1 MNKVPVLN
9 SPIQVED
16 VDEDTSYQHVGH
28 GNSNTVNVDGKM
40 VKEMYRMMKT
50 MQRKTNMLRKKSS
63 R

>member
-9 SPIQVED
+9 SPIQIED

>member
-1 MNKVPVLN
+1 MN
-9 SPIQVED
+9 SPIQIED
-16 VDEDTSYQHVGH
+16 VDEDASYQHVGQR
-28 GNSNTVNVDGKM
+28 NSNTVNVDGKM

>member
-1 MNKVPVLN
+1 VN
-9 SPIQVED
+9 SPIQIEDVED
-16 VDEDTSYQHVGH
+16 DTSYQHVGQR
-28 GNSNTVNVDGKM
+28 NSNTVNVDGKM

>member
-1 MNKVPVLN
+1 VN
-9 SPIQVED
+9 SPIQIED
-16 VDEDTSYQHVGH
+16 VDDDTSYQHVGQR
-28 GNSNTVNVDGKM
+28 NSNTVNVDGKM

>member
-1 MNKVPVLN
+1 MN
-9 SPIQVED
+9 SPIQIED
-16 VDEDTSYQHVGH
+16 VDDDTSYQHVGQR
-28 GNSNTVNVDGKM
+28 NSNTVNVDGKM

>member
-1 MNKVPVLN
+1 
-9 SPIQVED
+9 
-16 VDEDTSYQHVGH
+16 VDEDYDHPHGSR

-50 MQRKTNMLRKKSS
+50 MQRKTKMLRKKST

>member
-1 MNKVPVLN
+1 MN
-9 SPIQVED
+9 SPIQIEDVED
-16 VDEDTSYQHVGH
+16 DTSYQHVGQR
-28 GNSNTVNVDGKM
+28 NSNTVNVDGKM

>member
-1 MNKVPVLN
+1 M
-9 SPIQVED
+9 
-16 VDEDTSYQHVGH
+16 DEDSNYPLASR

-50 MQRKTNMLRKKSS
+50 MQRKTKMLRKKSM